1 MSKGTGDRTHPN
13 PRRYTRMGN
22 EPKKPNGAT
31 IALVM
36 LGITFLIGVIVGAA
50 GCSLFMTLGA

>member
-1 MSKGTGDRTHPN
+1 
-13 PRRYTRMGN
+13 MGN

-36 LGITFLIGVIVGAA
+36 LGITFLIGMIVGAA
-50 GCSLFMTLGA
+50 GCSLFITLGA